1 MLPSNEEKKG
11 PIEARAKKALLNHG
25 KSGWLRSNECME
37 IVAKDIGGEVDLSEK
52 TRFFN
57 WLKKVEKGRV
67 EGFQKKQL
75 PGNICYIG
83 LENAKVE
90 DIPEFVEEDK
100 KTIRSVKSSFS
111 LSRLFELRA
120 NRKQLEKQK
129 NKEIVEKD
137 LRRLECDNEIWTEE
151 WNLSPNEWTQER
163 VWQIRQK
170 WEERFGLNETSTS

>member
-37 IVAKDIGGEVDLSEK
+37 IVAKDISGEVDLSEK

-100 KTIRSVKSSFS
+100 KTIRSVKSGFS
-111 LSRLFELRA
+111 LFRLIEQRA
-120 NRKQLEKQK
+120 TRKQLEKLK
-129 NKEIVEKD
+129 NKEILEKD
-137 LRRLECDNEIWTEE
+137 LQRLNCNYEILTEE
-151 WNLSPNEWTQER
+151 SNLGPDELTQER
-163 VWQIRQK
+163 SWEIRKK